1 MGRSANELNAPF
13 SFKSS
18 ASKSERGSALAERG
32 TLGHFFAVAG
42 SKKETFKEVAQKV
55 APVSE
60 KSFGE
65 NGTAA
70 GLGSLAK
77 HGLRCVHV
85 VRKDVFEGQSKH
97 KNEPREDYEK

>member
-1 MGRSANELNAPF
+1 MLCLIVVPVFTLYQLRATIELHSTYHYSVGRSANELNAPF

-32 TLGHFFAVAG
+32 TLGHFFFAVAG

-70 GLGSLAK
+70 
-77 HGLRCVHV
+77 
-85 VRKDVFEGQSKH
+85 
-97 KNEPREDYEK
+97 